1 MKNLLS
7 NARSSS
13 EQTMNT
19 TKKKT
24 RREKIVFSALTI
36 LFTVLIVG
44 LSSFNSRYLAED
56 MMQVQVKEFSNRQYP
71 ENPASLD
78 SNYQRYDSR
87 KLNIVRKDNHY
98 FDFILE
104 PTNKQTAKIAIKNI
118 DLNLLIPKAPEW
130 AKKDRG
136 LEVIAFTDR
145 EWNRQQVSFPVDS
158 EHIEVIGGDGFEKQ
172 NLAEV
177 ALARNCLNAGLW
189 EIILS
194 TKDEDGN
201 KAGYYQGWFNL
212 PMGYYKDVFENINN
226 MSYWK
231 HWWKLEHWQDPTGTV
246 TNVNLLRKVVNEQ
259 DVTTQ
264 FPLDEKIIVAGEQSR
279 KIRTTQAINIR
290 TWKDFYDLDNSISFA
305 SFLPPGTYKN
315 DKPRNN
321 EYWRIGKFEKA
332 ILRDIKPVGV
342 SEVLQEVEL
351 IFKDKKTN
359 EENKLFISGVNI
371 KDLPQLSTKEYFK
384 GLYLPM
390 GIGVPPFYQSY
401 EQLKQNPPDRN
412 PYFSVLLDSQDKW
425 IDHHTVAVDGPVMH
439 LDIDNPELLH
449 LYLLSYERH
458 TLIAHFLLDISTL

>member
-24 RREKIVFSALTI
+24 RRKKIVFSALTI
-36 LFTVLIVG
+36 LFTLLIVG

-246 TNVNLLRKVVNEQ
+246 TNVDLLRKVVNEQ

-279 KIRTTQAINIR
+279 KIRTTQAVNLR
-290 TWKDFYDLDNSISFA
+290 TWKDFYDGDHSISFA
-305 SFLPPGTYKN
+305 SFLPPGIYKN
-315 DKPRNN
+315 DKPRKN

-332 ILRDIKPVGV
+332 ILRNIKPVGV
-342 SEVLQEVEL
+342 SEVLQEIEL
-351 IFKDKKTN
+351 VFKDKKTN

-401 EQLKQNPPDRN
+401 EELKQNPPDRN

-439 LDIDNPELLH
+439 LDPDNPELLH